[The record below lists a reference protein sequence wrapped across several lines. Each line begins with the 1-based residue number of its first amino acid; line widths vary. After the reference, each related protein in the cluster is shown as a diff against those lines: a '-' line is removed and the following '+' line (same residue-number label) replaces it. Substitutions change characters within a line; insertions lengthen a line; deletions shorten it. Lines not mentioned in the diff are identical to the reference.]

1 MKWSRIDDEI
11 SREMSGLSVDLQSP
25 DKIDPEGTLAFM
37 QELMDVEW
45 MERIKSTYQQVRAAL
60 RSENASIRLE
70 ARIGRNAPCP
80 CGSGRKYKRCYS
92 NQ

>member
-1 MKWSRIDDEI
+1 
-11 SREMSGLSVDLQSP
+11 MSGLSVDLQSP

-70 ARIGRNAPCP
+70 PRIGRNAPCP
-80 CGSGRKYKRCYS
+80 CGSGRKYKRCCS

>member
-60 RSENASIRLE
+60 RSENGSIRLE
-70 ARIGRNAPCP
+70 PRIGRNAPCP
-80 CGSGRKYKRCYS
+80 CGSGRKYKRCCS